1 MPRDSIASNDP
12 ISTFSIASYSNLPT
26 KERVNSKIATVPA
39 VRPSPNIN
47 VAINADTR
55 VGKVRT
61 KLSRNLKKLTTTLFL
76 VMLEDDKTAAGS
88 ANKAPMRDPRKLIF
102 KVSINGFQI
111 LGI

>member
-1 MPRDSIASNDP
+1 ASLSSLHSLFFIRLSLP
-12 ISTFSIASYSNLPT
+12 PPTSTLFPYTTLFRS
-26 KERVNSKIATVPA
+26 
-39 VRPSPNIN
+39 SPNIN

-55 VGKVRT
+55 VGKVRI

-76 VMLEDDKTAAGS
+76 VMLEDDKTATGS